1 MLSDVLAHLP
11 CLLIRTADFKLVQG
25 STTTLHYVLTDR
37 PPQTLSF
44 VGVDVLSSAS
54 NQSFKA

>member
-37 PPQTLSF
+37 PP
-44 VGVDVLSSAS
+44 
-54 NQSFKA
+54 